1 MGIWAAQKSH
11 RVKRWVA
18 LPMDTNQ
25 TGFVLGQ
32 QRYGL
37 LSDSKRIN
45 LEDAVQSSV
54 YGPRAHARDG
64 HKVVT
69 L

>member
-1 MGIWAAQKSH
+1 
-11 RVKRWVA
+11 
-18 LPMDTNQ
+18 MDTNQ

-45 LEDAVQSSV
+45 LEDAVQSSA